1 MELVTVFEKDDG
13 SGEES
18 DRFKIG
24 ANVRHANSEEIALNN
39 FAVKTGDI
47 RVSTG
52 LSSLSSTIDSSNWLR
67 LFTGEE
73 YKIQLIDDSERGKR
87 RIFARGVR

>member
-1 MELVTVFEKDDG
+1 MELVTVFVIDAG
-13 SGEES
+13 SEVKS

-24 ANVRHANSEEIALNN
+24 ANVRPANSEEIALNN

-52 LSSLSSTIDSSNWLR
+52 VSSLSSTIQSSDRLR

-73 YKIQLIDDSERGKR
+73 FKIQLIDDSERGKR
-87 RIFARGVR
+87 NIFARGT